1 MLPGGFLPAAP
12 SLSRRTFN
20 DWPQC
25 GGFGLTSAGACAFS
39 GNVASVS
46 RLGLFSSGLL
56 QHLLE
61 QSHGFSRGS
70 LKFGCAI
77 GKNDFRKD
85 VQFVPDV
92 ANLADGCE
100 CHDDSSCSRGRHGL
114 YAFAYLICLS
124 YQVWRDQE
132 ENGRETAKEKE
143 QEMCSSSLQNRDFQ
157 APQSHTKLRHGNPQ
171 LQPWEEAPRTSFF
184 YS

>member
-1 MLPGGFLPAAP
+1 MIPLCPVEIFFFAALV
-12 SLSRRTFN
+12 LS
-20 DWPQC
+20 
-25 GGFGLTSAGACAFS
+25 A
-39 GNVASVS
+39 
-46 RLGLFSSGLL
+46 LL
-56 QHLLE
+56 M
-61 QSHGFSRGS
+61 
-70 LKFGCAI
+70 FGCAI

-100 CHDDSSCSRGRHGL
+100 CDDDSSCSRGRHGL

-157 APQSHTKLRHGNPQ
+157 APQSH
-171 LQPWEEAPRTSFF
+171 SFQSLSF
-184 YS
+184 VD